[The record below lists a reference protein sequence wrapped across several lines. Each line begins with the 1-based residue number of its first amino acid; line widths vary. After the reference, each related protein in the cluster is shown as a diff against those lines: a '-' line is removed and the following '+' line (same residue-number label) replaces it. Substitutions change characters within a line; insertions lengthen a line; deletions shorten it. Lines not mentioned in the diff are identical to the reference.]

1 MVKFSILLI
10 LVAFVA
16 LGITLAPM
24 VSPND
29 TSLLNLLEPLLCD
42 SGDNMIQ
49 EVGATPRR
57 VDSTSDT
64 FVIDMTLLCKRA
76 DGTTYNVTDK
86 LFGIGIIGFH
96 YVFLLFGVL
105 FLIIGIIRA
114 MSGGGGGK
122 SQPAGSTG
130 WTPPYYV
137 PPPTPTPSG
146 GAYPQVTPQPGY
158 GSSYPSTVGYN
169 APTVSVSS
177 TTPSDTF
184 NFDSAQTM
192 QNIPKP
198 STAAA
203 SSSGQGGGDLT
214 LRLKQLR
221 EAHDAGLISNEEYE
235 RTKSDLLRDFSDDN

>member
-1 MVKFSILLI
+1 
-10 LVAFVA
+10 
-16 LGITLAPM
+16 M

-49 EVGATPRR
+49 EVGSTPRR

-86 LFGIGIIGFH
+86 LFGIGITGFIT
-96 YVFLLFGVL
+96 FLLFGVL
-105 FLIIGIIRA
+105 FLVIGIIRA
-114 MSGGGGGK
+114 MSSGGGGK
-122 SQPAGSTG
+122 PQPAGSTG

-137 PPPTPTPSG
+137 PTPTPTPSG
-146 GAYPQVTPQPGY
+146 GAYPQVTVTPQPVY

-169 APTVSVSS
+169 SPTVSVSS

-203 SSSGQGGGDLT
+203 SSSGQGGDLT